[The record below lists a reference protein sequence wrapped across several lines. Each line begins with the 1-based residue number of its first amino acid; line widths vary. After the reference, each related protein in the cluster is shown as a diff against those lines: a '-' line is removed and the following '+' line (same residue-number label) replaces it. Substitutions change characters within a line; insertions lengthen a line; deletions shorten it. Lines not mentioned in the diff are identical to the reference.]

1 MPRSVAD
8 ILLEKILND
17 DRLKNSKAFSGV
29 YRDEPIIKKASSMK
43 SYVPEKIREMRK
55 ITASPY
61 SLRFYKQAAF
71 MENYEDDYVYSG
83 FFNSYYPTYADM
95 NNEQLR
101 GYFSWRTKVRRGEL
115 QRTSRG
121 YVFVY
126 IYELLMLI
134 GAADETEAYG
144 KILEFAEKYRE
155 IDSVLDVYIYK
166 WLDDFAVYYNMDRS
180 YISADEEARAEY
192 LPAMLHMDTTEDSA
206 LFEAAANLSS
216 YNILRSRLFKHN
228 PEDTKAAVCAVL
240 RAYNSYYNAHRKKT
254 FFEHLFGSIAEYP
267 VSMFDSAVF
276 YDRRKYEYYEYTVSE
291 CLSYKC
297 VGGYWYKISLGGS
310 PKSKRLG
317 EILRAVDFCLRERLA
332 ITPQIK
338 EVEVSK
344 QTRGIIEKELDRLA
358 EEKRKNTPKVIDLDL
373 SKLSDI
379 RRSAEITRDR
389 LMTEEDMAESE
400 NAFEN
405 AVANSLEN
413 ITGED
418 SERAAAAASA
428 KENFSGNFPKKSP
441 ESSDSFGL
449 TATEKEL
456 LGVLLSGGDPL
467 KFASEKALMLSVI
480 CEAINEKLFDE
491 IGDTVIDFEGEKPCI
506 TPDYIDDVKGTIL

>member
-1 MPRSVAD
+1 MPRSIAD

-61 SLRFYKQAAF
+61 ALRFYKQAAF

-83 FFNSYYPTYADM
+83 FFNSYYPTYSDM

-101 GYFSWRTKVRRGEL
+101 GYFAWRTKVRKGEL

-144 KILEFAEKYRE
+144 RILEFAEKYRE
-155 IDSVLDVYIYK
+155 IDPVLDVYIYK
-166 WLDDFAVYYNMDRS
+166 WLDDFAVYYNLDKS
-180 YISADEEARAEY
+180 YISAEEGARAEH
-192 LPAMLHMDTTEDSA
+192 LPAMLHMDTASDSD

-216 YNILRSRLFKHN
+216 YNILRSRLLSKA
-228 PEDTKAAVCAVL
+228 PEETKAAVCAVL
-240 RAYNSYYNAHRKKT
+240 RAYNNYYNAHRKKT

-276 YDRRKYEYYEYTVSE
+276 YDRRKYEDYEYTVSE

-297 VGGYWYKISLGGS
+297 VCGYWYKISLGGS

-317 EILRAVDFCLRERLA
+317 EILRAVDYCLRERLA

-344 QTRGIIEKELDRLA
+344 QTKGIIEKELDRLA
-358 EEKRKNTPKVIDLDL
+358 EEKRKNTPAVIDLDL

-379 RRSAEITRDR
+379 RRSSEITRDR

-400 NAFEN
+400 SAFDNAAFYNAAVNSPEN
-405 AVANSLEN
+405 VTAEVSEKAAEKL
-413 ITGED
+413 TG
-418 SERAAAAASA
+418 
-428 KENFSGNFPKKSP
+428 KSP
-441 ESSDSFGL
+441 EKADGFGL
-449 TATEKEL
+449 TQTEKEL
-456 LGVLLSGGDPL
+456 LDVLISGGDPV
-467 KFASEKALMLSVI
+467 KFASEKSLMLSVI

-491 IGDTVIDFEGEKPCI
+491 IGDTVIDFEGEKPCMI
-506 TPDYIDDVKGTIL
+506 PDYIDDVKGTVL